1 MVLHGLSRDFSDGET
16 MSTPMTFAEY
26 CRLPGVNHSTLKL
39 MAKSPLHYKDG
50 LETEDEDSDDMMVGR
65 AAHTAVF
72 EPDRFLKD
80 YALYSKRRDGK
91 EWDAFKSLNVG
102 KTILTDKMFYN
113 ALRIRDAVRE
123 NPIAKPYLND
133 GKAEV
138 SLQFDDPETL
148 IPCKARLDWISQPNN
163 VLVDLKTSHCV
174 DPWKFGKTGADLF
187 YHSQMAFYLRALRAN
202 KYVTPDFAII
212 IAVENTRP
220 HDVVVMEVDS
230 HSLRVGDDLCSNWLH
245 DLSNCLASGKWPGQA
260 DSIQR
265 FMLPIWAGGRSPED
279 DIEEGWES

>member
-1 MVLHGLSRDFSDGET
+1 V
-16 MSTPMTFAEY
+16 TFAEY
-26 CRLPGVNHSTLKL
+26 VRLTGVNHSTLCE
-39 MAKSPLHYKDG
+39 MSKSPKHYKYALDHG
-50 LETEDEDSDDMMVGR
+50 GDEDNDDMMVGR

-80 YALYSKRRDGK
+80 YALYSKIRKGNDW
-91 EWDAFKSLNVG
+91 EAFKELNVG

-113 ALRIRDAVRE
+113 ALRIRDAVRADE
-123 NPIAKPYLND
+123 IAKPFLND
-133 GKAEV
+133 GKPEV
-138 SLQFDDPETL
+138 TLQFDDPETL

-163 VLVDLKTSHCV
+163 VLVDLKTSHNV
-174 DPWKFGKTGADLF
+174 NPWKFGKIGADLY
-187 YHSQMAFYLRALRAN
+187 YHSQCAFYQRALRAN
-202 KYVTPDFAII
+202 SMETPDFAILI
-212 IAVENTRP
+212 TVENSPP

-230 HSLRVGDDLCSNWLH
+230 HSLRVGDELCGNWLH

-260 DSIQR
+260 SSIQR